1 MGSKDEGSLPMPGMT
16 EQTDARDSHDIAKS
30 NVQAKFEVCCKDK
43 ANFQNELFVPPLLN
57 SNIDL

>member
-43 ANFQNELFVPPLLN
+43 ANFQNEL
-57 SNIDL
+57 IQI